1 MSDDPILSAVTRLE
15 AGQKRILDQLARM
28 EARQQKLLAAMAE
41 GLDLGLSSFHNDT
54 LAGLDGLDSIVRDIR
69 RDIAA
74 VGKPVSRQ
82 R

>member
-1 MSDDPILSAVTRLE
+1 VTRLE

-41 GLDLGLSSFHNDT
+41 GLDLGLSSFHSDT

-74 VGKPVSRQ
+74 AGKPVSRQ